1 MGELIDRRQVA
12 EEVFNQYD
20 SGSKGELTP
29 LEVQQLHGDLRMGGI
44 SYEQVLASMKY
55 VCATN
60 TCSPGELYD
69 LLQEM
74 DRRYF
79 LVQDFRWEFSML
91 DLLQKNTIRIDQARW
106 LLQAVHGRFFSKK
119 RWDQFLQSRPI
130 VDEDVAFA
138 EIEVMLCDIPN
149 SEEVLK
155 ELDEKDREKRE
166 RQKRERLAREE
177 AEREKERRRKE
188 KEDERRQE
196 EDDEKRRKE
205 HGRKQLEEDEER
217 RKREDEERRRKLEEE
232 NLHKKI
238 HEGDE
243 ELEREAA
250 RLRELEEK
258 NREEEER
265 QRREDEEKYKDAD
278 KIAAEAERLEKEYEE
293 KLLQVRKRKK
303 ESKDP
308 KERKLIEDEEE
319 KLIIEYNVIKHKR
332 IRYKLKVAIKDRNR
346 YDLEYHVTE
355 FKKEKVQDVDLELEK
370 AERLLKELMS
380 KDDLRNAMSKREI
393 EELETAIN
401 IVKKHGLEK
410 QLARELIEAEKI
422 LSRLRKL
429 ERIRHE
435 ILELKQA
442 TVAEIRSYQNPPPV
456 VHTVMTVT
464 FLLLGHNEKETKEW
478 KSVQALVG
486 KTGKES
492 LKRRCTTLNADSIPI
507 PTAKRAKDLLDK
519 YELDEVRDVSAG
531 AATFFV
537 WSTAMI
543 EEAIDRKENQGD
555 NTNPPPKSAPSKRQA
570 SPSPAATQRRTTPSP
585 GPGKRKTTPSPAPKK

>member
-1 MGELIDRRQVA
+1 MGELIDRRQVT
-12 EEVFNQYD
+12 EEAFHQYD
-20 SGSKGELTP
+20 CGGKGELTP

-55 VCATN
+55 VCATD

-91 DLLQKNTIRIDQARW
+91 DLQQKNTIRIDQARW

-130 VDEDVAFA
+130 VNEDVAFA

-155 ELDEKDREKRE
+155 ELDEKDRERRE

-177 AEREKERRRKE
+177 AEREKERLRKQR
-188 KEDERRQE
+188 EDERRQE
-196 EDDEKRRKE
+196 EEDEKRRKE

-217 RKREDEERRRKLEEE
+217 RKREEEERRRKLEEE
-232 NLHKKI
+232 
-238 HEGDE
+238 EQ
-243 ELEREAA
+243 EREAA

-265 QRREDEEKYKDAD
+265 QRREDEEKYKDAE

-293 KLLQVRKRKK
+293 KLQQVRKRKK
-303 ESKDP
+303 EAKDP
-308 KERKLIEDEEE
+308 KERKLAEDEEE
-319 KLIIEYNVIKHKR
+319 KLIAEYNVIKHKR

-393 EELETAIN
+393 EELEKAIN

-464 FLLLGHNEKETKEW
+464 FLLLGHSEKETKEW

-492 LKRRCTTLNADSIPI
+492 LKRRCTTLNADSVPV

-519 YELDEVRDVSAG
+519 YELDDVRDVSAG
-531 AATFFV
+531 AATFYV
-537 WSTAMI
+537 WCTAMI
-543 EEAIDRKENQGD
+543 EEAIDRKENPGE
-555 NTNPPPKSAPSKRQA
+555 NTNPPRSAPSSAKRQA
-570 SPSPAATQRRTTPSP
+570 SPSPSATQRRTTPSP
-585 GPGKRKTTPSPAPKK
+585 GPVKRKTTPSPAPKK